1 MVTIPKWVVYNIVL
15 STLER
20 MQRHQLVSV
29 SFDRGDFKGWVMF
42 LTPKTRGM
50 QQPDTRSE
58 PKWAVEKLIFWSRQN
73 FGCVKRGTS
82 PADIHQPLLGWQPGR
97 KHLGEVLRTKTTMP
111 WSALGLIFNTRWP
124 RVVSSMKERLESSQD
139 LLGAGADLRDLLS
152 KLAPYS
158 RILGSCAL
166 ASAVTNCVP
175 DPNHAERYKASLK
188 AAEAPALAASMLRTN
203 LTSVT
208 QDHVLPIAVAIAN
221 EAGNDS
227 QKTIEIAL
235 RLSPVISEILTT
247 GQVTDNPKALSH
259 VSILLLQCSKFLMKY
274 DDILFFAAS
283 VEQAPLS
290 SVPSPGCYWNI
301 IFGDD
306 HLRTA
311 IS

>member
-1 MVTIPKWVVYNIVL
+1 
-15 STLER
+15 

-188 AAEAPALAASMLRTN
+188 AGGTSAGSIDAENKPHIGDPRSCAADCSCHREWSRERQPEDHWNRAEAVACDLRN
-203 LTSVT
+203 L
-208 QDHVLPIAVAIAN
+208 DHRP
-221 EAGNDS
+221 GH
-227 QKTIEIAL
+227 
-235 RLSPVISEILTT
+235 
-247 GQVTDNPKALSH
+247 GQP
-259 VSILLLQCSKFLMKY
+259 
-274 DDILFFAAS
+274 
-283 VEQAPLS
+283 
-290 SVPSPGCYWNI
+290 
-301 IFGDD
+301 
-306 HLRTA
+306 
-311 IS
+311 